1 MASMSEDDRAAAIVK
16 AAEEWATAR
25 RIILDMPL
33 MTAEAYDRLARA
45 EGALAALFRSVRRC
59 WRS

>member
-1 MASMSEDDRAAAIVK
+1 MSEEDSAAAIVK

-25 RIILDMPL
+25 RIILDTPL

-45 EGALAALFRSVRRC
+45 EVALAALFRHK
-59 WRS
+59 